1 MIFMVVAASLFC
13 GFYYF
18 SLIVSIAIWF
28 PHKAKT
34 KWVDLTRSQGIDAF
48 KWFWKWIAP
57 VWLLTMTIAIV
68 FIAIRLA
75 FAFFI

>member
-1 MIFMVVAASLFC
+1 MIFVVAMISLFF

-18 SLIVSIAIWF
+18 SLIISIAIWF
-28 PHKAKT
+28 PHKAKR
-34 KWVDLTRSQGIDAF
+34 KWVDLTKSQGIDAF

-57 VWLLTMTIAIV
+57 VWLMTMTVAVV